1 MSGHSKWSTIK
12 HKKGK
17 ADAARGKVFTK
28 LIKEITVA
36 ARMGG
41 GDIDGN
47 ARLRKAVTDARTS
60 NMPSDTITRAI
71 KKGTGELEGV
81 NYEELIYAGTA
92 PGGVFILMEVMTDN
106 KNRTVGE
113 IRNMIE
119 RHNGGLTDLSAVSWA
134 FDKKGV
140 IVCSREVGSE
150 DEVMEF
156 ALDNGAD
163 DVVVGEKE
171 FEIYSDPKA
180 FDGLKAAIEKRG
192 WGTIVAEVTMKPQN
206 PVKLSGKQA
215 EGVEKLLE
223 DLDDHDDVQHVY
235 SNADFDA
242 GAAA

>member
-47 ARLRKAVTDARTS
+47 SRLRKAVTDARSS

-81 NYEELIYAGTA
+81 NYEELVYAGTA
-92 PGGVFILMEVMTDN
+92 PGGVFVLMEVMTDN

-113 IRNMIE
+113 IRNIIE
-119 RHNGGLTDLSAVSWA
+119 RLNGALTDQSAVAWA

-140 IVCSREVGSE
+140 IVCAREIASE
-150 DEVMEF
+150 DDVMEY

-163 DVVVGEKE
+163 DVVAGEKE
-171 FEIYSDPKA
+171 FEVYCDPKA
-180 FDGLKAAIEKRG
+180 FDGLKAAFDRKG
-192 WGTIVAEVTMKPQN
+192 WATIVAEVTMKPQN
-206 PVKLSGKQA
+206 PVKLTGKPA
-215 EGVEKLLE
+215 ESILKLLE
-223 DLDDHDDVQHVY
+223 ELDDHDDVQHVY
-235 SNADFDA
+235 SNADIDPA
-242 GAAA
+242 LMA